1 MKSIGIDLGTANTL
15 VYLRGRGIVLRE
27 PSVVAVEAKSRKV
40 VAVGSEAKM
49 MLGKTPGSITAVRP
63 LKNGVIAEFDV
74 TAAMLRFYFKKVS
87 GSTIFN
93 RPKVMI
99 CIPYGVTEVEKRAVE
114 DVTLEAGA
122 QSVALIEEPMAA
134 AVGSGLRIEDARG
147 SMIVDIGGGTTE
159 VAVLSLG
166 GIVMSNSMRV
176 AGDELDSAIVAYIKR
191 KYNILIGETT
201 AEILK
206 KRIGSVHPDTDRGE
220 MEVRGRNL
228 LSGLPAIVTINS
240 AEIREAMSD
249 EVQHIVEAI
258 RSTLENTPPEL
269 ASDIYDTGIMLSGG
283 GAMLNGLDLLISR
296 VTGIRTVIAKNPIDS
311 VVVGIG
317 RVIESQGMIGNS
329 VTYRARSDEKI
340 LQRQIFLHYND
351 ARADFY
357 DSSDSAQLDGTGIHL
372 PRHGRSSAHACAE
385 AVQLCHRGD

>member
-87 GSTIFN
+87 GSTIFS

-99 CIPYGVTEVEKRAVE
+99 CIPYGVTEVE

-269 ASDIYDTGIMLSGG
+269 ASDIYDTGIMLAGG

-329 VTYRARSDEKI
+329 VTYRAR
-340 LQRQIFLHYND
+340 
-351 ARADFY
+351 
-357 DSSDSAQLDGTGIHL
+357 
-372 PRHGRSSAHACAE
+372 
-385 AVQLCHRGD
+385 

>member
-87 GSTIFN
+87 GSTIFS

-99 CIPYGVTEVEKRAVE
+99 CIPYGVTEVEKHAVE

-317 RVIESQGMIGNS
+317 RVIESQGMIVNS
-329 VTYRARSDEKI
+329 VTYRAR
-340 LQRQIFLHYND
+340 
-351 ARADFY
+351 
-357 DSSDSAQLDGTGIHL
+357 
-372 PRHGRSSAHACAE
+372 
-385 AVQLCHRGD
+385 

>member
-15 VYLRGRGIVLRE
+15 VYVKGKGIVLRE

-40 VAVGSEAKM
+40 VAVGSEAKL
-49 MLGKTPGSITAVRP
+49 MLGKTPGSIIAMRP

-74 TAAMLRFYFKKVS
+74 TAAMLNHYFKKVS
-87 GSTIFN
+87 GNTLLS
-93 RPKVMI
+93 RPRVII

-122 QSVALIEEPMAA
+122 QSVALIEEPIAA
-134 AVGSGLRIEDARG
+134 AFGSGLRVEDARG

-166 GIVMSNSMRV
+166 GIVMSKSLRI
-176 AGDELDSAIVAYIKR
+176 AGDELDAAITAYIKR

-201 AEILK
+201 AELLK
-206 KRIGSVHPDTDRGE
+206 KRIGSVHPATDHGA

-228 LSGLPAIVTINS
+228 LSGLPSIITITS
-240 AEIREAMSD
+240 AEVREALMD
-249 EVQHIVEAI
+249 EVQHIVESI
-258 RSTLENTPPEL
+258 RSTLEITPPEL

-283 GAMLNGLDLLISR
+283 GALLSGLDLLISR
-296 VTGIRTVIAKNPIDS
+296 VTGIRTVVAKSPIDS

-317 RVIESQGMIGNS
+317 RVIESGN
-329 VTYRARSDEKI
+329 DM
-340 LQRQIFLHYND
+340 N
-351 ARADFY
+351 
-357 DSSDSAQLDGTGIHL
+357 GIVNF
-372 PRHGRSSAHACAE
+372 RTR
-385 AVQLCHRGD
+385 